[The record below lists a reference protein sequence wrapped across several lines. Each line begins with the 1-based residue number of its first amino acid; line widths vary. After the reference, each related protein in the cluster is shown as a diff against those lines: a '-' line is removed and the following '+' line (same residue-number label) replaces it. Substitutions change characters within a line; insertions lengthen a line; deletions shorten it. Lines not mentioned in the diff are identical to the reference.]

1 MRTRLLA
8 PERRSGFYEAPL
20 EIPGCHGVLRSDGLL
35 DGDAPESPEARS
47 ACGSVFLAQSASFR
61 RRRLAWD
68 RGRQSLA
75 RNVAAG
81 CSKHR
86 RETWWRLFVVGATPC
101 FAETLQ
107 APRRDSHA
115 S

>member
-47 ACGSVFLAQSASFR
+47 AGGSVFLDEERRLRSWKTKSGAKRRCRLFKAPPRTRVEPSRLRSDAMFR
-61 RRRLAWD
+61 RD
-68 RGRQSLA
+68 
-75 RNVAAG
+75 
-81 CSKHR
+81 
-86 RETWWRLFVVGATPC
+86 TPGSE
-101 FAETLQ
+101 A
-107 APRRDSHA
+107 
-115 S
+115 